1 MCTYV
6 FILILV
12 TDQHFG
18 ANCGLSICIKAVD
31 CNPRNISKGFLNI
44 YAFCKTGTALKNPIR
59 LYVSPGK
66 KIFVNKEK
74 YTFSNY

>member
-44 YAFCKTGTALKNPIR
+44 YAFCKTGTALKTQFDCMS
-59 LYVSPGK
+59 LLVK
-66 KIFVNKEK
+66 K
-74 YTFSNY
+74 SL